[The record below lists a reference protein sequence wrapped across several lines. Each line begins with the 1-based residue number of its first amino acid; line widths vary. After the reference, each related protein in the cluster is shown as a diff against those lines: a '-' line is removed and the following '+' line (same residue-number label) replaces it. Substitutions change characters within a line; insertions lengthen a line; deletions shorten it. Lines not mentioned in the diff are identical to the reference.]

1 MGYSSRHH
9 LLLISL
15 SCFLILSS
23 TQVRFMA
30 EGSRTLFKLLEEPLA
45 ISPQPQVMKGIEEKK
60 IMINE
65 RVMIG
70 SHPPRCQ
77 MKCNTCRHC
86 EAVQV
91 PAVPQSSSN
100 QKKKISTA
108 TTTSINSKISTAM
121 RGDDNT
127 NYKPMS
133 WKCKCG
139 DVIFNP

>member
-1 MGYSSRHH
+1 MGYCSRHH

-15 SCFLILSS
+15 SCFLIISS
-23 TQVRFMA
+23 TQVRFMV
-30 EGSRTLFKLLEEPLA
+30 EGSRTLFELLEEPLP
-45 ISPQPQVMKGIEEKK
+45 SPHTQPQVMKGIEEKK
-60 IMINE
+60 SMINE

-91 PAVPQSSSN
+91 PAVPQN
-100 QKKKISTA
+100 NNKKKQ
-108 TTTSINSKISTAM
+108 TSNINRKVSTAM

-139 DVIFNP
+139 DMIFNP

>member
-1 MGYSSRHH
+1 MGYCSRHH

-15 SCFLILSS
+15 SCLLIISS

-30 EGSRTLFKLLEEPLA
+30 EGSRTLFKLLEEPLP
-45 ISPQPQVMKGIEEKK
+45 SHTQPQVMKGIGEKK
-60 IMINE
+60 SMINE

-91 PAVPQSSSN
+91 PAVPQN
-100 QKKKISTA
+100 NNKKKQTS
-108 TTTSINSKISTAM
+108 SINSKVSTAM

-139 DVIFNP
+139 DMIFNP

>member
-1 MGYSSRHH
+1 MGYSSRQH

-30 EGSRTLFKLLEEPLA
+30 EGSRTLFKLLEEPLP
-45 ISPQPQVMKGIEEKK
+45 ISPQPHVMKGIEEKK
-60 IMINE
+60 SMIKE

-91 PAVPQSSSN
+91 PAVPQSSN
-100 QKKKISTA
+100 QGKKISTMS
-108 TTTSINSKISTAM
+108 TTSINSKISTAM